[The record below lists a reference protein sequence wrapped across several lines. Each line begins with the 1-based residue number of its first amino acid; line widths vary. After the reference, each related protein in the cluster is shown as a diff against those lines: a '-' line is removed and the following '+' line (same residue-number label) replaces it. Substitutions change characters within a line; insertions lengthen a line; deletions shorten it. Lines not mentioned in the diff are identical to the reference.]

1 MVGGQDIILP
11 HASPAPTMTS
21 SNEQPGPAVVTLGMF
36 IVDTFESYDAHGVP
50 VGPDVPPQGSM
61 AVPFSAYPR
70 RE

>member
-1 MVGGQDIILP
+1 
-11 HASPAPTMTS
+11 MTS